1 MGRPIL
7 VVLLLVV
14 NAALVLSGV
23 ALWQGLIVNIVLVPV
38 LIVGSVL
45 LSKPQR
51 LAWQAQRLGWEFCGF
66 ERDDRGFRDSLLT
79 RQGIVVKI
87 SWSRKC
93 VFIVS
98 PSVSEP
104 LADFAAVDR
113 YLLSAHRLTA
123 DRDIA

>member
-1 MGRPIL
+1 MGRTTI
-7 VVLLLVV
+7 VVLLLAV

-23 ALWQGLIVNIVLVPV
+23 ALWQGAIVNIVLVSV

-79 RQGIVVKI
+79 RQGIVAKI

-98 PSVSEP
+98 PGVSEP
-104 LADFAAVDR
+104 LADFAAVEH
-113 YLLSAHRLTA
+113 YLLSDHRLTA
-123 DRDIA
+123 DRDSA

>member
-1 MGRPIL
+1 MGRAIL
-7 VVLLLVV
+7 IVLLLVV

-23 ALWQGLIVNIVLVPV
+23 ALWQGVIVNIVLVPV
-38 LIVGSVL
+38 LIVGSAL

-66 ERDDRGFRDSLLT
+66 DRDDRGFRDSLLT
-79 RQGIVVKI
+79 RQGIVAKI

-98 PSVSEP
+98 PSVSKP
-104 LADFAAVDR
+104 LADFVAVER
-113 YLLSAHRLTA
+113 YLLSDHRVTA
-123 DRDIA
+123 DRNIS

>member
-1 MGRPIL
+1 MGRLIL
-7 VVLLLVV
+7 VVLLLLV

-23 ALWQGLIVNIVLVPV
+23 ALWQGVIVNIVLVPV

-66 ERDDRGFRDSLLT
+66 ERDESGFKDSLLA
-79 RQGIVVKI
+79 RQGIVAKI

-98 PSVSEP
+98 PSVSGP
-104 LADFAAVDR
+104 LADFAAVER

-123 DRDIA
+123 NRDIA